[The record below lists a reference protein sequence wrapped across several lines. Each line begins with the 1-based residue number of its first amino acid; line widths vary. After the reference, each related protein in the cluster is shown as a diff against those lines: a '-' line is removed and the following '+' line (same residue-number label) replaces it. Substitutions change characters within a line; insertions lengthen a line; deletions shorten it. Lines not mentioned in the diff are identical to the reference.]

1 MNREEVKS
9 ELETLIQQR
18 RFSTAR
24 GHLMNYEPSELSG
37 LMDVLDSANSIIVFR
52 LIPAE
57 TAALMFKYLSRDNRE
72 MLIESLAADEDRLS
86 TLLNDLSPDDRT
98 AFFAE
103 LPEEQLQSFL
113 DILEPKARKNAI
125 QLLSYPEESIG
136 RLTTTDYIALR
147 SDWTVEQALR
157 HVRRFGNN
165 SETIDVI
172 YIVDQDWRLLD
183 DLRLREVLLA
193 DPDTRIEELMD
204 YRFVSLTATDDQETA
219 VRVFK
224 EYDRAALPV
233 VDPGGLLV
241 GILTFDDALDVAE
254 VEATEDMQKLG
265 GLEAL
270 ESPYMETS
278 LFTLI
283 KKRAGWLAI
292 LFVGEM
298 LTASAM
304 GYFEE
309 ELAQAVVLGLFL
321 PLIISSGGNSGSQAA
336 SLIIRALAV
345 GEVSLK
351 DWWRVTHRELFS
363 GLALGTLLGVMGF
376 CRVIVWALVFNLY
389 GEHWLQLG
397 LTVGVTLVGVVTWGT
412 LAGSM
417 LPFIIKR
424 FGADPAVSSAPFV
437 ATLVDVTG
445 LIIYFSVAALILSGT
460 LL

>member
-1 MNREEVKS
+1 MNREEVKQ
-9 ELETLIQQR
+9 ELQTLIQQR
-18 RFSTAR
+18 RFSTIR
-24 GHLMNYEPSELSG
+24 SHLMNYEPSELSA

-103 LPEEQLQSFL
+103 LPEEQLQDFL

-147 SDWTVEQALR
+147 ADWTVEQALR

-183 DLRLREVLLA
+183 DLRLREILLA

-241 GILTFDDALDVAE
+241 GILTFDDALGVAE

-278 LFTLI
+278 LLTLI

-292 LFVGEM
+292 LFLGEM

-363 GLALGTLLGVMGF
+363 GLALGTLLGAMGF
-376 CRVIVWALVFNLY
+376 ARVILWAVVFNLY

-397 LTVGVTLVGVVTWGT
+397 FTVGITLIGVVTWGT